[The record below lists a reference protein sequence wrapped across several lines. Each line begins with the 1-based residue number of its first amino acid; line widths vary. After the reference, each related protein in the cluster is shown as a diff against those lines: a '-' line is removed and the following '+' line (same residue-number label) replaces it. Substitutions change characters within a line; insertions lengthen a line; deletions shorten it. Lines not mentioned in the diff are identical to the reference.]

1 MKTKLFLLIPLLFTL
16 ICIIPQTAHAQD
28 SQFTYELKEDNTAK
42 ITASTAMGNV
52 IIPSEID
59 GHTVTEIGARV
70 FYAKSGIYTISIPA
84 TVTSIGEWDYA
95 FSYCY
100 SLTAITVDEANPKF
114 CSQDGVLYTKDKSV
128 LYNFPCAKSTAS
140 YRVPATVDHICC
152 TAFASARYL
161 KKLYLDGKDT
171 YWMGF
176 TFYNTGQMTIYYIPG
191 GLSEL
196 YVQNHTKNGRCNESD
211 ELYPKYRLITED
223 GKEDDS
229 SGNGGTTGDGN
240 TPGNGGTSG
249 GGNTSGNGGTSGGG
263 NNSGAGDTS
272 GNGNSTNPGKPPVNE
287 QIKVGK
293 TSLKTLK
300 NQSGRKARISYKKVA
315 GAKGYEIVY
324 STSKKFTK
332 KTTGKIRTKN
342 NSYTIKKLKKGKT
355 YYFKVRAY
363 KLNKQNKKVYGPYS
377 KAKKLKIRK

>member
-1 MKTKLFLLIPLLFTL
+1 MKKKLFLLLPLFLTL
-16 ICIIPQTAHAQD
+16 IWISSKTAHAQD
-28 SQFTYELKEDNTAK
+28 ALFTYELKEDNTAK

-52 IIPSEID
+52 TIPSEID
-59 GHTVTEIGARV
+59 GYTVTEIGSRV

-100 SLTAITVDEANPKF
+100 SLTSITVDEATPAF

-128 LYNFPCAKSTAS
+128 LYNFPCAKNTVS
-140 YRVPATVDHICC
+140 YRVPATVNHICC
-152 TAFASARYL
+152 TAFASAKYL

-196 YVQNHTKNGRCNESD
+196 YAQNHTKNGRCNESD
-211 ELYPKYRLITED
+211 TLYPKYRLITED
-223 GKEDDS
+223 GKEDGS
-229 SGNGGTTGDGN
+229 AGNDGN
-240 TPGNGGTSG
+240 NSGTGGTSG
-249 GGNTSGNGGTSGGG
+249 DGNNSGTGGTSGGG
-263 NNSGAGDTS
+263 NNSGNSGTGGTS
-272 GNGNSTNPGKPPVNE
+272 GNGNCTNPGKPPVNE
-287 QIKVGK
+287 EIKVGK
-293 TSLKTLK
+293 TSLQTLK
-300 NQSGRKARISYKKVA
+300 NQPGRKARISYKKVT

-332 KTTGKIRTKN
+332 KTTGKISTKK

-363 KLNKQNKKVYGPYS
+363 KLDKQNKKVYGPYS
-377 KAKKLKIRK
+377 KAKKLRIKK

>member
-1 MKTKLFLLIPLLFTL
+1 MKKKLYLLLPLIFTL
-16 ICIIPQTAHAQD
+16 ICINPKAVYAQN

-42 ITASTAMGNV
+42 ITASTATGNV
-52 IIPSEID
+52 TIPSEID
-59 GHTVTEIGARV
+59 GYKVTEIGSRV

-84 TVTSIGEWDYA
+84 TVTTIGEWDYA

-100 SLTAITVDEANPKF
+100 SLTSITVDEANPAF

-128 LYNFPCAKSTAS
+128 LYNFPCAKNTAS
-140 YRVPATVDHICC
+140 YRVPATVNHICC
-152 TAFASARYL
+152 TAFASAKYL
-161 KKLYLDGKDT
+161 KKLYIDGKDT

-211 ELYPKYRLITED
+211 SLYPKYRLITED
-223 GKEDDS
+223 GKEEGS
-229 SGNGGTTGDGN
+229 TGND
-240 TPGNGGTSG
+240 
-249 GGNTSGNGGTSGGG
+249 GNTSGNGGTSGGG
-263 NNSGAGDTS
+263 NTQGAGDTP
-272 GNGNSTNPGKPPVNE
+272 GNGNGTNPGKPPVNE
-287 QIKVGK
+287 EIKVGK
-293 TSLKTLK
+293 TSLKTLQ

-332 KTTGKIRTKN
+332 KTTGKIRTTK
-342 NSYTIKKLKKGKT
+342 NSYTIKRLKKGKT

-363 KLNKQNKKVYGPYS
+363 KLDKQNKKVYGPYS
-377 KAKKLKIRK
+377 KAKKLRIRK